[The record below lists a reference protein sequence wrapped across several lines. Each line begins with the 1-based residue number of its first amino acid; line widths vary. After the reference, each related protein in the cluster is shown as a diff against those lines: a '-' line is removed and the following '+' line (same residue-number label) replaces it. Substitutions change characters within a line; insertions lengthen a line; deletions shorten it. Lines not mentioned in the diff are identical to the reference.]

1 MSVFVYLLI
10 ATCPS
15 VQGVMVPIVA
25 MDMQVV
31 VFKIDICCTNK
42 DPFRYTS
49 RRGYESTKKW
59 DIGCRLLE

>member
-15 VQGVMVPIVA
+15 VQGVILPIVA

-31 VFKIDICCTNK
+31 AFKIDVVGTNK
-42 DPFRYTS
+42 DPVRYTS
-49 RRGYESTKKW
+49 RRCEESTKKW